1 MNISSQA
8 VVRDLKKS
16 NACLLIQYD
25 CDYANTLTEVIC
37 RYTRKCLF
45 SVGFLRD
52 LSLYTIKSNDFERH
66 LLKNSDELKI
76 SLGIDPL

>member
-8 VVRDLKKS
+8 VVWDFKKKS

-45 SVGFLRD
+45 SVGF
-52 LSLYTIKSNDFERH
+52 
-66 LLKNSDELKI
+66 
-76 SLGIDPL
+76 

>member
-1 MNISSQA
+1 MDISSQA

-45 SVGFLRD
+45 SVGF
-52 LSLYTIKSNDFERH
+52 
-66 LLKNSDELKI
+66 
-76 SLGIDPL
+76 